1 MLTCNFLFPAQLY
14 QAAVKAVDNIFFVG
28 IQEAYEFSV
37 EILLREF
44 DMKLDIELPTE
55 RQDLSNKKL
64 KRDKDAVK
72 NDQELMA
79 RAAAV
84 NSFDMRLYKFGKFA
98 LNIIVYFA

>member
-1 MLTCNFLFPAQLY
+1 M
-14 QAAVKAVDNIFFVG
+14 KAVDNIFFVG

-37 EILLREF
+37 ELLLREF

-72 NDQELMA
+72 NNQDLMT
-79 RAAAV
+79 RAEAV
-84 NSFDMRLYKFGKFA
+84 NAFDMRLYKYGE
-98 LNIIVYFA
+98 